1 MTISVPGRTELAG
14 NHTDHQGG
22 HVLAAAVDLLVQGN
36 VEPEKDDRVV
46 LISDGYGQIQ
56 VDLRYL
62 ESHFSKPGTAEA
74 LVRGVLEYLN
84 KEGYPV
90 HGFAGTIRS
99 DIPAGAGLSSS
110 AAFSVWIGKAVMSLY
125 KSEEISPMTLAL
137 AARYAENVHF
147 GKPCGLMDQCA
158 CAFSGITAMSFHED
172 RPEVRRI
179 VIDPDQL
186 GYVLYVVQTG
196 GDHRD
201 LTEDYAQITREMHKV
216 AEFFGADRLSDVAAQ
231 DIFTLIP
238 ELRKTAGDRAVLR
251 ALHYVEEDKRA
262 QEMARALECSDMST
276 YLACMD
282 ESGRSSAELRQNSFS
297 PSNPQNQGISLAL
310 ALSRRILGKNGAAR
324 VHGGGFAG
332 TIQALMPPEFEN
344 RFCSELE
351 AVFGP
356 GCCRKLRIWDAAS
369 PEMPPAF

>member
-36 VEPEKDDRVV
+36 VEPEKEDLITV
-46 LISDGYGQIQ
+46 ISDGYGRIQ
-56 VDLRYL
+56 VEIQNLDR
-62 ESHFSKPGTAEA
+62 HFSKPGTAEA
-74 LVRGVLEYLN
+74 LVRGVLDYLK

-90 HGFAGTIRS
+90 FGFRGALHS

-110 AAFSVWIGKAVMSLY
+110 AAFSVWIGKAVLSL
-125 KSEEISPMTLAL
+125 SQNDEISPMTLAL

-158 CAFSGITAMSFHED
+158 CAYSGITAMSFQGE
-172 RPEVRRI
+172 RPEVHRI
-179 VIDPDQL
+179 VIDPDEI

-201 LTEDYAQITREMHKV
+201 LTQDYAQITREMRNV
-216 AEFFGADRLSDVAAQ
+216 AEFFGVDRLCEVSAQ
-231 DIFTLIP
+231 DIFDSIP
-238 ELRKTAGDRAVLR
+238 ELRKRAGDRAVLR
-251 ALHYVEEDKRA
+251 ALHYIEEDKRA
-262 QEMARALECSDMST
+262 QEMAKALECGDMNT

-282 ESGRSSAELRQNSFS
+282 ASGRSSAELLQNSFS

-310 ALSRRILGKNGAAR
+310 AISRKILGKNGAAR

-332 TIQALMPPEFEN
+332 TIQAIMQPEYEN

-351 AVFGP
+351 SVFGP
-356 GCCRKLRIWDAAS
+356 GCCRKLRIWDS
-369 PEMPPAF
+369 SSSEMSTVF